1 MSQAEVGGVVTEE
14 YAEPSRAIFS
24 DPATNDDAAQC
35 DRLAITTLQTQQART
50 VTAGI
55 SARQVT
61 YLQPLHP
68 DRHGVSVIRIVILGN
83 QHRIDG
89 LAYPLIRPADPPDAT
104 DSPGS
109 TTRRR
114 HPDRHCRPGAQLR
127 CHHAPRAMFH
137 PRGFLQVWPA
147 YLGSPSAPPGPSW
160 TTAQYGGTACA
171 VAVRGVR

>member
-1 MSQAEVGGVVTEE
+1 MSQAEVGGVVVEE
-14 YAEPSRAIFS
+14 HSEPSRAIFS

-55 SARQVT
+55 STRQVT

-89 LAYPLIRPADPPDAT
+89 LAYPLIRPARTHQTPQILLVVRLADDIQIVIAVQERNFDAI
-104 DSPGS
+104 
-109 TTRRR
+109 TRMS
-114 HPDRHCRPGAQLR
+114 
-127 CHHAPRAMFH
+127 RA
-137 PRGFLQVWPA
+137 
-147 YLGSPSAPPGPSW
+147 S
-160 TTAQYGGTACA
+160 
-171 VAVRGVR
+171 